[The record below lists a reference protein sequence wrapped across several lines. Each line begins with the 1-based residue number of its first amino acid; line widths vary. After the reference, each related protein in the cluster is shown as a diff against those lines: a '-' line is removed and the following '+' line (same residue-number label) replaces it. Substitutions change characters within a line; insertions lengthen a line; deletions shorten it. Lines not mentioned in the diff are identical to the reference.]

1 MSVINFTEARRR
13 RDEHA
18 ALIASAVE
26 WILTAIPFRIPWA
39 DNPDFHSKW
48 PGLDRSTLGEIE
60 AARAQRLSDLQ
71 AALALTVGTTEA
83 AVDAAV
89 GHLPGRRDQC
99 DRAATWL
106 DLYPDRD
113 PWHPDFERYFGDMT
127 SAEMVLVSAE
137 RMRRIIRAS
146 GAR

>member
-1 MSVINFTEARRR
+1 MSVVDIAEARRR
-13 RDEHA
+13 RQAHA
-18 ALIASAVE
+18 ELVASAVE

-60 AARAQRLSDLQ
+60 AARAQRLTELQ

-83 AVDAAV
+83 EIDNAV
-89 GHLPGRRDQC
+89 GHLPGRLDQC

-106 DLYPDRD
+106 DLFPDRD
-113 PWHPDFERYFGDMT
+113 PWHRDFERYFGDMT
-127 SAEMVLVSAE
+127 SAEMVLASAE

-146 GAR
+146 RPR